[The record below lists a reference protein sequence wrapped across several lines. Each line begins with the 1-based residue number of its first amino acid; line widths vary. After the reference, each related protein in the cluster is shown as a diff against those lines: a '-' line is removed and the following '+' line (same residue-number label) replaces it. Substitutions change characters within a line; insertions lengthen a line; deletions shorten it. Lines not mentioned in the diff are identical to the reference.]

1 MTPQKLI
8 VPQDRK
14 RYEVTLTL
22 IIDAP
27 ATMGSADV
35 LQDIV
40 TGLTPSTAVNV
51 ERTKELN
58 IEFVNAYSK

>member
-8 VPQDRK
+8 IPQDRK

-22 IIDAP
+22 YIDAP
-27 ATMGSADV
+27 ATLGTGDV
-35 LQDIV
+35 LNDIV
-40 TGLTPSTAVNV
+40 TGLTPSTSVNI
-51 ERTKELN
+51 ERVKELN